1 MSLPETI
8 PVRFTEEEA
17 GYLSVRPVVRQT
29 FRLAELADMVVS
41 VTGKDAARVAQIFRA
56 GAVLYN
62 GYRYWWDGFAAA
74 PGEVAALLAPFPD
87 ADPSRPF
94 RWEEAAAVLLESG
107 GGPARTVIEV
117 TRAEASRRRL
127 FRRRSA
133 WDCLREAL
141 RDSPPAYEHYSYARR
156 ADLYR
161 KSLAHDA
168 ALPLRAELLAAAPH
182 ALRAHL
188 AAAAVPSAL
197 VFLSPRAAARP

>member
-62 GYRYWWDGFAAA
+62 GYRYWWDGFSAA
-74 PGEVAALLAPFPD
+74 PGEMAALLAPFPD

-107 GGPARTVIEV
+107 GGPARTATEI

-141 RDSPPAYEHYSYARR
+141 RDSPPVYEEYSYARR

-161 KSLAHDA
+161 RSLDHA
-168 ALPLRAELLAAAPH
+168 AARRLRAELLAAAPR
-182 ALRAHL
+182 ALRARL
-188 AAAAVPSAL
+188 AAAALPSAL
-197 VFLSPRAAARP
+197 VFACPRSAARP

>member
-41 VTGKDAARVAQIFRA
+41 VTGKDAVRVEQIFRA

-62 GYRYWWDGFAAA
+62 GYRYWWDGFSAA

-94 RWEEAAAVLLESG
+94 RWEEAAAVILESG
-107 GGPARTVIEV
+107 GGPARTAVEV
-117 TRAEASRRRL
+117 TREEASRRRL

-133 WDCLREAL
+133 WDSLRDAL
-141 RDSPPAYEHYSYARR
+141 RDSPPVYEEYSYARR

-168 ALPLRAELLAAAPH
+168 ARRLRTELLAAAPRS
-182 ALRAHL
+182 LRAHL

-197 VFLSPRAAARP
+197 VFLSPRTTRKG

>member
-41 VTGKDAARVAQIFRA
+41 VTGKDPARVAQILRA

-62 GYRYWWDGFAAA
+62 GYRYWWDGFSAA
-74 PGEVAALLAPFPD
+74 PGELAALLAPFPD
-87 ADPSRPF
+87 ADPARPF
-94 RWEEAAAVLLESG
+94 RWEEATAVLLESG
-107 GGPARTVIEV
+107 GGPARTVLEV

-133 WDCLREAL
+133 WDCLRDAL
-141 RDSPPAYEHYSYARR
+141 RDSPPAYEQYSYARR

-161 KSLAHDA
+161 RSLAHDA
-168 ALPLRAELLAAAPH
+168 ALRLRAELLAVAPR
-182 ALRAHL
+182 ALRVRL
-188 AAAAVPSAL
+188 GAALPSAL
-197 VFLSPRAAARP
+197 LFACPRAAPRA

>member
-29 FRLAELADMVVS
+29 FRLSELADMVIS
-41 VTGKDAARVAQIFRA
+41 VTGKDALRVEQIFRA

-62 GYRYWWDGFAAA
+62 GYRYWWDGFSAA

-94 RWEEAAAVLLESG
+94 RWEEAAAIILESG
-107 GGPARTVIEV
+107 GGPARTAIEV
-117 TRAEASRRRL
+117 TREEASRRRL
-127 FRRRSA
+127 FQRRSA
-133 WDCLREAL
+133 WDCLCDAL
-141 RDSPPAYEHYSYARR
+141 RDSPPVYQEYSYARR

-168 ALPLRAELLAAAPH
+168 ARRLRAELLAAAPR
-182 ALRAHL
+182 ALRARL
-188 AAAAVPSAL
+188 AAAALPSAL
-197 VFLSPRAAARP
+197 VFACPRAAARP